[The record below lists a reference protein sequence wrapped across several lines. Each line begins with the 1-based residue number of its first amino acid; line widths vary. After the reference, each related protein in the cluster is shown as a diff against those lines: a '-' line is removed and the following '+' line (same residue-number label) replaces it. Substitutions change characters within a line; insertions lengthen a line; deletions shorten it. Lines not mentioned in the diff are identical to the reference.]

1 MPIAF
6 IRRLHS
12 TTRKSSSSRV
22 STRECIVSRRIGY
35 RHFHQH
41 ALGSE
46 SLGSVRSDSV
56 AMIEVPRSVGA
67 GPEISAL
74 RQHFDVVIFFCSLF
88 HHSGFPKSR
97 DEIGSCCDMG
107 SVSRVS
113 VRRAHFLFSLEKTD
127 FIRGPVNGAGSRSKL
142 TQKFLHCPHGP
153 TSMRFRLPI
162 LRAKHAKG
170 AGSGCIQR
178 TPSKMKTD
186 CSEIRANAR
195 PASISTAAFANRRVF
210 TPTSSTHAGCAEAST
225 ASIGRTAS
233 ILPPKTQEDSVR

>member
-1 MPIAF
+1 V
-6 IRRLHS
+6 H
-12 TTRKSSSSRV
+12 
-22 STRECIVSRRIGY
+22 CIETDRIPTFLSRRIGY

-162 LRAKHAKG
+162 LPRQTCERRRLRMHPAYSEQNENRLLGNKG
-170 AGSGCIQR
+170 ECQAGQHLHCGFR
-178 TPSKMKTD
+178 
-186 CSEIRANAR
+186 E
-195 PASISTAAFANRRVF
+195 
-210 TPTSSTHAGCAEAST
+210 
-225 ASIGRTAS
+225 
-233 ILPPKTQEDSVR
+233 